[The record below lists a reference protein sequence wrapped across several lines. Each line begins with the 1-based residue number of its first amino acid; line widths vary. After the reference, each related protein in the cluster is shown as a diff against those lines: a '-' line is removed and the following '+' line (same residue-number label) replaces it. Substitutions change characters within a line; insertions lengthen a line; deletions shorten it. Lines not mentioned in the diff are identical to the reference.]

1 MPWLENDQM
10 WISWSHN
17 TNVNVTNEFLVKL
30 RDHKITLKLWD
41 TKDQVFSE
49 ARLTKPDM
57 SSIEGDAEAVG
68 KSNADRY
75 VIKCTLKLRLLLLLS
90 YW

>member
-17 TNVNVTNEFLVKL
+17 TNINVTNEFLVKL
-30 RDHKITLKLWD
+30 RDHKITLKLWH

-49 ARLTKPDM
+49 ARLSKPDM
-57 SSIEGDAEAVG
+57 SSIEGDAEDVG
-68 KSNADRY
+68 KSNANRY
-75 VIKCTLKLRLLLLLS
+75 VIKCTLKL
-90 YW
+90 